1 VDDADLLS
9 PLDGLNKPYGT
20 ASVQYFRQYF
30 NHFAS
35 EQGGNT
41 IDWDRVGIYGQPR
54 SWLMKQGYICQIAR
68 FDPSKG
74 QSSRVKSSWG
84 MTLTV

>member
-1 VDDADLLS
+1 MDSADLCS

-41 IDWDRVGIYGQPR
+41 IDWDRVSISCFQAFAR
-54 SWLMKQGYICQIAR
+54 LMNQGYICQIAR

-74 QSSRVKSSWG
+74 TSP
-84 MTLTV
+84 LTRSNPANEAD